1 MQEAILLELR
11 NMNDDVAS
19 NRKDGDVVHNSDM
32 FQKHYAT
39 LLLQIKEVNQ
49 QVCHS
54 CILLHGICCLNHH
67 FDLHCPY
74 LCFNISCAILGTYF

>member
-19 NRKDGDVVHNSDM
+19 NRKDGDVHNSDM

-54 CILLHGICCLNHH
+54 LAHGSIVETIILSSIALTFG
-67 FDLHCPY
+67 
-74 LCFNISCAILGTYF
+74 